1 MQRFLDA
8 RHGAGGYRVY
18 NLCSEAEYEHP
29 AGRFGGNVAVFPC
42 DDHQARAPWP
52 ASLQEGRI
60 CDIKQLIVRSG
71 TGGQRMWQCLPSA
84 GANYSEWLSKLHHL
98 SPQWR
103 PSADHEPQRA
113 RCLALL

>member
-42 DDHQARAPWP
+42 DDHQARAPHFSKP
-52 ASLQEGRI
+52 AQQQMQI
-60 CDIKQLIVRSG
+60 
-71 TGGQRMWQCLPSA
+71 A
-84 GANYSEWLSKLHHL
+84 
-98 SPQWR
+98 
-103 PSADHEPQRA
+103 
-113 RCLALL
+113 